1 MKNRQGTW
9 VPCVLFLSFFTC
21 PGLSLAQGVL
31 SASSSP
37 AQIVNFPSSPL
48 LVEAKGMGNAVVADG
63 TFFNATAFNPALLAN
78 NPDFVEVH
86 ILNLNIGNDIV
97 GIGNYATNS
106 DNINNLQNSLQNMN
120 QSFQDINNGLNAAG
134 GVNVSQYNSGI
145 NGLNNAIADTQTAVS
160 NLTNKS
166 IQLGLGAMNCAF
178 KFDDHW
184 GFQIYDNVQ
193 MALQVGRGKLVDDL
207 LAVTTLPQLASSSGP
222 STRDNIVATY
232 NAAKPLFNAY
242 LNSSQQAN
250 LQSAI
255 ATLQAS
261 GGTPTDIANFG
272 TSVSNIMNS
281 VDPSSADN
289 ALFNKVA
296 PVNVLSFLDLV
307 AMGTYC
313 VRPLADDPAFSA
325 GMNFKLVSRRI
336 AFITSSYLIN
346 QNTNGSSDISND
358 IQNDLEQ
365 YSMRWGVDL
374 GVLYDFDDPKLSLG
388 IAATDFLHSSGTIQT
403 HPGDPLNPAGGTV
416 VIDPA
421 PTVVRAGASWKV
433 MRDLTVNGDVDDLF
447 NDTSYYEGLGYLSH
461 LDFGFNYNFLGILQL
476 RGGITN
482 GNLCGGLGL
491 PLGIQYAFAV
501 DNLTQ
506 SYNHYLQFD
515 LAF

>member
-1 MKNRQGTW
+1 MNKCQGFW
-9 VPCVLFLSFFTC
+9 NLLILFFTLLLC
-21 PGLSLAQGVL
+21 PGWSLAQGIL
-31 SASSSP
+31 SVASSS

-48 LVEAKGMGNAVVADG
+48 VVESKGMGNAVVADG
-63 TFFNATAFNPALLAN
+63 TLFNATAFNPALLAN
-78 NPDFVEVH
+78 NPDFAEIH
-86 ILNLNIGNDIV
+86 FLNINLGNDIV
-97 GIGNYATNS
+97 GIANYATNS
-106 DNINNLQNSLQNMN
+106 NSINNLQNSLQNIN
-120 QSFQDINNGLNAAG
+120 HSFQNINNALGASG
-134 GVNVSQYNSGI
+134 GVNVNQFNNGI

-166 IQLGLGAMNCAF
+166 IQLGLGAFNCAF

-193 MALQVGRGKLVDDL
+193 MALQVGRGQLVDAL
-207 LAVTTLPQLASSSGP
+207 LSVTPLPQLTSSTGA
-222 STRDNIVATY
+222 STRDSIVGAY
-232 NAAKPLFNAY
+232 NSAKSIFNAY
-242 LNSSQQAN
+242 LNPAQQTS
-250 LQSAI
+250 LQNAVN
-255 ATLQAS
+255 TLEGS
-261 GGTPTDIANFG
+261 GGSSTDISNFA
-272 TSVSNIMNS
+272 TTVNNIMSS

-289 ALFNKVA
+289 ALFNKIA

-313 VRPLADDPAFSA
+313 IRPLADDPALSA

-374 GVLYDFDDPKLSLG
+374 GVLYDFDDPKLALG
-388 IAATDFLHSSGTIQT
+388 IAATDILHSSGAIQT
-403 HPGDPLNPAGGTV
+403 HPGDPLNSTGGTA

-421 PTVVRAGASWKV
+421 PTVVQAGASWKV
-433 MRDLTVNGDVDDLF
+433 VRDLTVNCDVADLF

-461 LDFGFNYNFLGILQL
+461 LDFGFNYNLIGILQL
-476 RGGITN
+476 RGGMTN
-482 GNLCGGLGL
+482 SNLCGGLGL

-501 DNLTQ
+501 DTLTQ